1 MDFKQ
6 FINEINECVVSAV
19 DLPQGLVL
27 AKNRDRGY
35 KAKVEI
41 LHELI
46 EGTEVVLWYDTETDW
61 SEGMNEHGI
70 GIVNSSLLVFIDEKE
85 SKESKIGG
93 VKKKKMTKDGK
104 KIRKALT
111 YKKIEDVV
119 ECLLGNKNGGTP
131 LTGQTIV
138 SDGEETYVLEVSRKY
153 EPIIE
158 KSNQKIIVR
167 SNHGIHHTGLGYTR
181 GKRKESS
188 HSRMELA
195 QEKLQSAKNP
205 MDVLNILKKKYV
217 QDPFLNPYRTK
228 TEHNMQ
234 TTGQILLNLSRK
246 EVIVRMDDKEGE
258 LMGVKNLL
266 PKGYKA
272 KLKVTIS

>member
-1 MDFKQ
+1 MDFKN
-6 FINEINECVVSAV
+6 FINQIDECVVSAV

-70 GIVNSSLLVFIDEKE
+70 GIVNSSLLVIKDEKE
-85 SKESKIGG
+85 SKESTRNG
-93 VKKKKMTKDGK
+93 VKKKKMTTDGK
-104 KIRKALT
+104 RIRKALT
-111 YKKIEDVV
+111 YSKIEDVV

-138 SDGEETYVLEVSRKY
+138 SDGKETYVLEIARKY

-158 KSNQKIIVR
+158 KSNKKIIVR
-167 SNHGIHHTGLGYTR
+167 TNHGIHHTGLGYTR
-181 GKRKESS
+181 GKKKDSS

-217 QDPFLNPYRTK
+217 QDPFLNPYRIK
-228 TEHNMQ
+228 NDYNMQ
-234 TTGQILLNLSRK
+234 TTGQILLNLGGK
-246 EVIVRMDDKEGE
+246 EVIVRMDGKQGE

-272 KLKVTIS
+272 KVKVTIA